1 MSFFNSLGRFFSSV
15 FGLAEG
21 KTQRMTDKMV
31 TSNAD
36 AIRSQ
41 FRKTKEDWSKDYQE
55 MREAVAELIRIR
67 EMKSDEVKKISKES
81 EELQQKMAGAIEL
94 YKKNPDERY
103 KSAYAQLADKS
114 EKNEQRVKELEAE
127 IDEQQQA
134 IERYKV
140 RLLEL
145 QTQIDSLNKE
155 EAETVADIISSQK
168 IKELNDRLSGLS
180 VDSSSKNLEAIR
192 NARQKSKAVA
202 KLSTELTGAEKT
214 DLDKE
219 LQMAGSRSKHLSAF
233 DNAISDNKVAIKN
246 DPFASL
252 PKANSNS
259 NLSNKDTVDAE
270 LANLKSG
277 IN

>member
-21 KTQRMTDKMV
+21 KTQRMTDKIV
-31 TSNAD
+31 TSSAD

-67 EMKSDEVKKISKES
+67 EMKSEEVKKITKES

-94 YKKNPDERY
+94 YKKTPDERY
-103 KSAYAQLADKS
+103 KAAYTQLADKS
-114 EKNEQRVKELEAE
+114 DKNEQRVKELEAE
-127 IDEQQQA
+127 IDEQHQA
-134 IERYKV
+134 IERFKV

-192 NARQKSKAVA
+192 NTRQKSKAVA
-202 KLSTELTGAEKT
+202 KLSTELTGLEKT

-219 LQMAGSRSKHLSAF
+219 LQLAGSRSKHLSAF
-233 DNAISDNKVAIKN
+233 DNAVSDGKVTIKN

-252 PKANSNS
+252 PKSTS
-259 NLSNKDTVDAE
+259 TQSSKETIEAE
-270 LANLKSG
+270 ISNLKSG
-277 IN
+277 LN

>member
-1 MSFFNSLGRFFSSV
+1 MIY
-15 FGLAEG
+15 E
-21 KTQRMTDKMV
+21 
-31 TSNAD
+31 
-36 AIRSQ
+36 
-41 FRKTKEDWSKDYQE
+41 
-55 MREAVAELIRIR
+55 
-67 EMKSDEVKKISKES
+67 KSY
-81 EELQQKMAGAIEL
+81 IEFL
-94 YKKNPDERY
+94 R
-103 KSAYAQLADKS
+103 A
-114 EKNEQRVKELEAE
+114 
-127 IDEQQQA
+127 
-134 IERYKV
+134 
-140 RLLEL
+140 
-145 QTQIDSLNKE
+145 
-155 EAETVADIISSQK
+155 
-168 IKELNDRLSGLS
+168 
-180 VDSSSKNLEAIR
+180 SSKNLEAIR

>member
-1 MSFFNSLGRFFSSV
+1 MSLFDSLGRFFSSI
-15 FGLAEG
+15 FGLAQG
-21 KTQRMTDKMV
+21 KTERVTDKLV
-31 TSNAD
+31 TSSAD
-36 AIRSQ
+36 SIRSQ

-67 EMKSDEVKKISKES
+67 EMKAEEVKKISKEN

-103 KSAYAQLADKS
+103 KTAYAQLAEKS
-114 EKNEQRVKELEAE
+114 DKNEVRIKELENE

-140 RLLEL
+140 RLIEL
-145 QTQIDSLNKE
+145 QNQIDSLNKE

-168 IKELNDRLSGLS
+168 IKELNDRLTGLS

-202 KLSTELTGAEKT
+202 KLSTELTGTEKV

-219 LQMAGSRSKHLSAF
+219 LQAAGSRSKHMSAF
-233 DNAISDNKVAIKN
+233 DNAVFSDKVAIKN

-252 PKANSNS
+252 PTANATASKTIDVEA
-259 NLSNKDTVDAE
+259 NK
-270 LANLKSG
+270 LKSG
-277 IN
+277 I

>member
-1 MSFFNSLGRFFSSV
+1 MGFLDSLGRFFSSA

-21 KTQRMTDKMV
+21 KTQRMADKMV

-67 EMKSDEVKKISKES
+67 EMKSEEVKKISKES
-81 EELQQKMAGAIEL
+81 EELQQKMSGAIEL
-94 YKKNPDERY
+94 YKKTPDERY
-103 KSAYAQLADKS
+103 KAAYAQLAEKS

-219 LQMAGSRSKHLSAF
+219 LSQAGSRSKHLSAF
-233 DNAISDNKVAIKN
+233 EDAIGVNKITLKS

-252 PKANSNS
+252 PSQTSAPFTK
-259 NLSNKDTVDAE
+259 KDTIDVE
-270 LANLKSG
+270 LSKLTSG
-277 IN
+277 LNK

>member
-1 MSFFNSLGRFFSSV
+1 MSFFDSLGRFFSSI
-15 FGLAEG
+15 FGLAQG
-21 KTQRMTDKMV
+21 KTERATDKLV
-31 TSNAD
+31 TSSAD

-67 EMKSDEVKKISKES
+67 EMKSEEVKKISKES

-103 KSAYAQLADKS
+103 KTAYAQLAEKS
-114 EKNEQRVKELEAE
+114 DKNEGRIKELENE

-140 RLLEL
+140 RLIEL
-145 QTQIDSLNKE
+145 QNQIDSLNKE

-168 IKELNDRLSGLS
+168 IKELNDRLTGLS

-202 KLSTELTGAEKT
+202 KLSTELTGAEKV

-219 LQMAGSRSKHLSAF
+219 LQAAGSRSKHLSAF
-233 DNAISDNKVAIKN
+233 DDAIGGKVNIKN

-252 PKANSNS
+252 PNPNSNQTIDVETRKV
-259 NLSNKDTVDAE
+259 N
-270 LANLKSG
+270 SG
-277 IN
+277 V

>member
-1 MSFFNSLGRFFSSV
+1 MGFLDSLGRFFSSA

-21 KTQRMTDKMV
+21 KTQRMADKMV

-67 EMKSDEVKKISKES
+67 EMKAEEVKKISRES

-103 KSAYAQLADKS
+103 KAAYTQLADKS

-127 IDEQQQA
+127 IIEQQQA

-219 LQMAGSRSKHLSAF
+219 LSLAGSRSKHLSAF
-233 DNAISDNKVAIKN
+233 DDAVSSKKATIKN
-246 DPFASL
+246 DPFAEL
-252 PKANSNS
+252 PSSSNIS
-259 NLSNKDTVDAE
+259 YNKKDTVDIE
-270 LANLKSG
+270 LSKLTSG
-277 IN
+277 NK

>member
-1 MSFFNSLGRFFSSV
+1 MSFFDSLGRFFSSV

-21 KTQRMTDKMV
+21 KTQRMTDKIV
-31 TSNAD
+31 TSSAD

-67 EMKSDEVKKISKES
+67 EMKSEEVKKITKES

-94 YKKNPDERY
+94 YKKTPDERY
-103 KSAYAQLADKS
+103 KAAYAQLADKS
-114 EKNEQRVKELEAE
+114 DKNELRVKELEAE
-127 IDEQQQA
+127 IDEQHQA
-134 IERYKV
+134 IERFKV

-145 QTQIDSLNKE
+145 QSQIDSLNKE

-192 NARQKSKAVA
+192 NTRQKSKAVA
-202 KLSTELTGAEKT
+202 KLSTELTGLEKT

-219 LQMAGSRSKHLSAF
+219 LQLAGSRSKHLSAF
-233 DNAISDNKVAIKN
+233 DNAVTDGKVMIKN

-252 PKANSNS
+252 PKSNS
-259 NLSNKDTVDAE
+259 TESSKETIEAE
-270 LANLKSG
+270 ISNLKSG
-277 IN
+277 LN

>member
-1 MSFFNSLGRFFSSV
+1 MSFFDSLGRFFSSV

-21 KTQRMTDKMV
+21 KTQRMTDKIV
-31 TSNAD
+31 TSSAD

-67 EMKSDEVKKISKES
+67 EMKSEEVKKITKES

-94 YKKNPDERY
+94 YKKTPDERY
-103 KSAYAQLADKS
+103 KAAYAQLADKS
-114 EKNEQRVKELEAE
+114 DKNELRVKELEAE
-127 IDEQQQA
+127 IDEQHQA
-134 IERYKV
+134 IERFKV

-145 QTQIDSLNKE
+145 QSQIDSLNKE

-192 NARQKSKAVA
+192 NTRQKSKAVA
-202 KLSTELTGAEKT
+202 KLSTELNGLEKT

-219 LQMAGSRSKHLSAF
+219 LQLAGSRSKHLSAF
-233 DNAISDNKVAIKN
+233 DNAVNDSKVSLKN

-252 PKANSNS
+252 PKSS
-259 NLSNKDTVDAE
+259 STTTSKETIEAE
-270 LANLKSG
+270 ISNLKSG

>member
-1 MSFFNSLGRFFSSV
+1 MSFFDSIGRFFSSV

-21 KTQRMTDKMV
+21 KTQRMTDKIV
-31 TSNAD
+31 TSSAD

-67 EMKSDEVKKISKES
+67 EMKSEEVKKITKES
-81 EELQQKMAGAIEL
+81 EELQQKMSGAIEL
-94 YKKNPDERY
+94 YKKTPDERY
-103 KSAYAQLADKS
+103 KAAYAQLADKFD
-114 EKNEQRVKELEAE
+114 KNEVRVKELEAE
-127 IDEQQQA
+127 IDEQHQA
-134 IERYKV
+134 IERFKV

-145 QTQIDSLNKE
+145 QSQIDSLNKE

-192 NARQKSKAVA
+192 NTRQKSKAVA
-202 KLSTELTGAEKT
+202 KLSTELTGLEKT

-219 LQMAGSRSKHLSAF
+219 LQSAGSRSKHLSAF
-233 DNAISDNKVAIKN
+233 ENAVSDGKVTLKN
-246 DPFASL
+246 DPFTSL
-252 PKANSNS
+252 PKSSSNS
-259 NLSNKDTVDAE
+259 SNKETIEAE
-270 LANLKSG
+270 VSKLKSG
-277 IN
+277 LN

>member
-1 MSFFNSLGRFFSSV
+1 MGLFDSLGRFFSSA

-31 TSNAD
+31 TANAD
-36 AIRSQ
+36 SIRSQ

-55 MREAVAELIRIR
+55 MREAIAELIRIR
-67 EMKSDEVKKISKES
+67 EMKAEEVKKIAKES
-81 EELQQKMAGAIEL
+81 EELQQKMSGAIEL
-94 YKKNPDERY
+94 YKKTPDERY

-114 EKNEQRVKELEAE
+114 EKNEQRIKELEAE
-127 IDEQQQA
+127 IDEQHQA

-145 QTQIDSLNKE
+145 QAQIESLNKE

-168 IKELNDRLSGLS
+168 IRELNDRLSGLS

-202 KLSTELTGAEKT
+202 KLSTELTGVEKT

-219 LQMAGSRSKHLSAF
+219 LQLAGSRSKLIF
-233 DNAISDNKVAIKN
+233 LLLTMPWEQIK
-246 DPFASL
+246 
-252 PKANSNS
+252 
-259 NLSNKDTVDAE
+259 
-270 LANLKSG
+270 
-277 IN
+277 

>member
-1 MSFFNSLGRFFSSV
+1 MSFFDSLGRFFSSV

-21 KTQRMTDKMV
+21 KTQRMTDKIV
-31 TSNAD
+31 TSSAD

-67 EMKSDEVKKISKES
+67 EMKSEEVKKITKES

-94 YKKNPDERY
+94 YKKTPDERY
-103 KSAYAQLADKS
+103 KAAYAQLADKS
-114 EKNEQRVKELEAE
+114 DKNELRVKELEAE
-127 IDEQQQA
+127 IDEQHQA
-134 IERYKV
+134 IERFKV

-145 QTQIDSLNKE
+145 QSQIDSLNKE

-192 NARQKSKAVA
+192 NTRQKSKAVA
-202 KLSTELTGAEKT
+202 KLSTELTGLEKT

-219 LQMAGSRSKHLSAF
+219 LQLAGSRSKHLSAF
-233 DNAISDNKVAIKN
+233 DNAVSDGKVSIKN

-252 PKANSNS
+252 PKSSSNQS
-259 NLSNKDTVDAE
+259 SNKDTIEAE
-270 LANLKSG
+270 ISNLKSG
-277 IN
+277 LN

>member
-1 MSFFNSLGRFFSSV
+1 MSFFDSLGRFFSSV

-21 KTQRMTDKMV
+21 KTQRATDKMV
-31 TSNAD
+31 TSSPD

-67 EMKSDEVKKISKES
+67 EMKSEEVKKISRES

-94 YKKNPDERY
+94 YKKTPDERY
-103 KSAYAQLADKS
+103 KAAYTQLADKA

-127 IDEQQQA
+127 IDEQHQG

-155 EAETVADIISSQK
+155 EAETVADIVSSQK

-202 KLSTELTGAEKT
+202 KLSTELTGVEKT
-214 DLDKE
+214 DMDKE
-219 LQMAGSRSKHLSAF
+219 LKLAGSRSKHLSAF
-233 DNAISDNKVAIKN
+233 ESAISDGKLGVKN
-246 DPFASL
+246 DPFAAL
-252 PKANSNS
+252 PKSDPIEAEINKKFNSGLN
-259 NLSNKDTVDAE
+259 
-270 LANLKSG
+270 
-277 IN
+277 